1 MASIEEL
8 QEQIKA
14 LKAEL
19 KTERSR
25 NSGVMRHKIEQMS
38 SEVVDSNPYR

>member
-1 MASIEEL
+1 MATINEL

-19 KTERSR
+19 EAEKSK
-25 NSGVMRHKIEQMS
+25 NSGIVRHKIAMMS